1 MEINEYIKLFE
12 NIQKNNNRIFQIESI
27 IQYRKLYDNMDCEK
41 YISEMNQLLKLNN
54 EIYADI
60 KNFNLKDNNGFNIEK
75 YVESIK
81 SLDSDDDRIKE
92 LDELISMRNVLGRDT
107 SAYREE
113 YNKIISHKN
122 QLSEQLK
129 NYNIEISKDK
139 ADIIYDRYL
148 LKQKIFT
155 IGQKISSNNAVNSKN
170 FIDSF
175 EELKTEINNF
185 HTVDDKLNKINNEE
199 RLAYSSEKLHFSR
212 RLEEIKQ
219 LIKEN
224 NMKLGSLT
232 TNELE
237 YSKCK
242 RNIDYLEKELDV
254 VLNNLEK
261 TELKEKNYYT
271 VQNLTKPLENSLEE
285 QKISEKQDSLYDSK
299 NEREINQTEIKEK
312 ISGEEYFRDYKI
324 NGERLDNL
332 EKYGVSYSTKSLKC
346 INSQPANKIL
356 LERVKNIPKLFDKF
370 RGKVENFVS
379 NVSTYMEQNIELGR
393 VK

>member
-12 NIQKNNNRIFQIESI
+12 NIQKNNNRISQIESI

-54 EIYADI
+54 EIYEDI
-60 KNFNLKDNNGFNIEK
+60 KNFNLKDNNDFNIEK

-129 NYNIEISKDK
+129 SYNIEISKDK

-155 IGQKISSNNAVNSKN
+155 IGQKISSNNSVNSKN

-254 VLNNLEK
+254 VLNNLKK

-312 ISGEEYFRDYKI
+312 ISGEEYFKDYKI

>member
-12 NIQKNNNRIFQIESI
+12 NIQKNNNRISQIESI

-54 EIYADI
+54 EIYEDI
-60 KNFNLKDNNGFNIEK
+60 KNFNLKDNNDFNIEK

-129 NYNIEISKDK
+129 SYNIEISKDK

-148 LKQKIFT
+148 LKQKIFA
-155 IGQKISSNNAVNSKN
+155 IGQKISSNNSVNSKN

-175 EELKTEINNF
+175 EELKNEINNF

-224 NMKLGSLT
+224 NIKLGSLT

-254 VLNNLEK
+254 VLNDLEK

-312 ISGEEYFRDYKI
+312 ISGEEYFKDYKI

-346 INSQPANKIL
+346 INIQPANKIL

>member
-155 IGQKISSNNAVNSKN
+155 IGQKISSNNSVNSKN

-242 RNIDYLEKELDV
+242 RNIDYLEKELDA

-271 VQNLTKPLENSLEE
+271 VQNLTKPLENNLEE

-299 NEREINQTEIKEK
+299 NEREINQTDIKEK

>member
-12 NIQKNNNRIFQIESI
+12 NIQKNNNRISQIESI

-54 EIYADI
+54 EIYEDI
-60 KNFNLKDNNGFNIEK
+60 KNFNLKDNNDFNIEK

-129 NYNIEISKDK
+129 SYNIEISKDK

-155 IGQKISSNNAVNSKN
+155 IGQKISSNNSVNSKN

-224 NMKLGSLT
+224 NIKLGSLT

-261 TELKEKNYYT
+261 ILF
-271 VQNLTKPLENSLEE
+271 L
-285 QKISEKQDSLYDSK
+285 SK
-299 NEREINQTEIKEK
+299 KA
-312 ISGEEYFRDYKI
+312 EYRQAF
-324 NGERLDNL
+324 
-332 EKYGVSYSTKSLKC
+332 
-346 INSQPANKIL
+346 
-356 LERVKNIPKLFDKF
+356 
-370 RGKVENFVS
+370 
-379 NVSTYMEQNIELGR
+379 
-393 VK
+393 

>member
-129 NYNIEISKDK
+129 SYNIEISKDK

-155 IGQKISSNNAVNSKN
+155 IGQKISSNNSVNSKN

-224 NMKLGSLT
+224 NIKLGSLT

-242 RNIDYLEKELDV
+242 RNIDYLEKELDA

>member
-1 MEINEYIKLFE
+1 
-12 NIQKNNNRIFQIESI
+12 
-27 IQYRKLYDNMDCEK
+27 
-41 YISEMNQLLKLNN
+41 
-54 EIYADI
+54 
-60 KNFNLKDNNGFNIEK
+60 
-75 YVESIK
+75 
-81 SLDSDDDRIKE
+81 
-92 LDELISMRNVLGRDT
+92 
-107 SAYREE
+107 
-113 YNKIISHKN
+113 
-122 QLSEQLK
+122 
-129 NYNIEISKDK
+129 
-139 ADIIYDRYL
+139 
-148 LKQKIFT
+148 
-155 IGQKISSNNAVNSKN
+155 
-170 FIDSF
+170 
-175 EELKTEINNF
+175 
-185 HTVDDKLNKINNEE
+185 
-199 RLAYSSEKLHFSR
+199 
-212 RLEEIKQ
+212 
-219 LIKEN
+219 
-224 NMKLGSLT
+224 MKLGSLT

-242 RNIDYLEKELDV
+242 RNIDYLEKELDA

>member
-12 NIQKNNNRIFQIESI
+12 NIQKNNNRISQIESI

-54 EIYADI
+54 EIYEDI

-155 IGQKISSNNAVNSKN
+155 IGQKISSNNSVNSKN

-237 YSKCK
+237 YSNCK
-242 RNIDYLEKELDV
+242 RNIDYLEKELDA

>member
-129 NYNIEISKDK
+129 SYNIEISKDK

-155 IGQKISSNNAVNSKN
+155 IGQKISSNNSVNSKN

-224 NMKLGSLT
+224 NIKLGSLT

-242 RNIDYLEKELDV
+242 RNIDYLEKELDA

-299 NEREINQTEIKEK
+299 NEREINQTEIKEI

>member
-155 IGQKISSNNAVNSKN
+155 IGQKISSNNSVNSKN

>member
-12 NIQKNNNRIFQIESI
+12 NIQKNNNRISQIESI

-54 EIYADI
+54 EIYEDI
-60 KNFNLKDNNGFNIEK
+60 KNFNLKDNNDFNIEK

-129 NYNIEISKDK
+129 SYNIEISKDK

-155 IGQKISSNNAVNSKN
+155 IGEKISSNNSVNSKN
-170 FIDSF
+170 FIASF

-224 NMKLGSLT
+224 NIKLGSLT

-312 ISGEEYFRDYKI
+312 ISGEEYFKDYKI

-346 INSQPANKIL
+346 INIQPANKIL

>member
-12 NIQKNNNRIFQIESI
+12 NIQKNNNRISQIESI

-54 EIYADI
+54 EIYEDI
-60 KNFNLKDNNGFNIEK
+60 KNFNLKDNNDFNIEK

-129 NYNIEISKDK
+129 SYNIEISKDK

-148 LKQKIFT
+148 LKQKIFA
-155 IGQKISSNNAVNSKN
+155 IGQKISSNNSVNSKN

-175 EELKTEINNF
+175 EELKNEINNF

-224 NMKLGSLT
+224 NIKLGSLT

-261 TELKEKNYYT
+261 TELKEKNYYA

-312 ISGEEYFRDYKI
+312 ISGEEYFKDYKI

-346 INSQPANKIL
+346 INIQPANKIL

>member
-12 NIQKNNNRIFQIESI
+12 NIQKNNNRISQIESI

-54 EIYADI
+54 EIYEDI
-60 KNFNLKDNNGFNIEK
+60 KNFNLKDNNDFNIEK

-129 NYNIEISKDK
+129 SYNIEISKDK

-155 IGQKISSNNAVNSKN
+155 IGQKISSNNSVNSKN
-170 FIDSF
+170 FIASF

-224 NMKLGSLT
+224 NIKLGSLT

-312 ISGEEYFRDYKI
+312 ISGEEYFKDYKI

>member
-12 NIQKNNNRIFQIESI
+12 NIQKNNNRISQIESI

-54 EIYADI
+54 EIYEDI
-60 KNFNLKDNNGFNIEK
+60 KNFNLKDNNDFNIEK

-129 NYNIEISKDK
+129 SYNIEISKDK

-155 IGQKISSNNAVNSKN
+155 IGQKISSNNSVNSKN

-224 NMKLGSLT
+224 NIKLGSLT

-261 TELKEKNYYT
+261 TELKEKNYYA

-312 ISGEEYFRDYKI
+312 ISGEEYFKDYKI

>member
-12 NIQKNNNRIFQIESI
+12 NIQKNNNRISQIESI

-54 EIYADI
+54 EIYEDI
-60 KNFNLKDNNGFNIEK
+60 KNFNLKDNNDFNIEK

-129 NYNIEISKDK
+129 SYNIEISKDK

-155 IGQKISSNNAVNSKN
+155 IGQKISSNNSVNSKN

-224 NMKLGSLT
+224 NIKLGSLT

-312 ISGEEYFRDYKI
+312 ISGEEYFKDYKI

-346 INSQPANKIL
+346 INIQPANKIL

>member
-12 NIQKNNNRIFQIESI
+12 NIQKNNNRISQIESI

-54 EIYADI
+54 EIYEDI
-60 KNFNLKDNNGFNIEK
+60 KNFNLKDNNDFNIEK

-129 NYNIEISKDK
+129 SYNIEISKDK

-155 IGQKISSNNAVNSKN
+155 IGQKISSNNSVNSKN

-254 VLNNLEK
+254 VLNNLKK

>member
-12 NIQKNNNRIFQIESI
+12 NIQKNNNRISQIESI

-54 EIYADI
+54 EIYEDI
-60 KNFNLKDNNGFNIEK
+60 KNFNLKDNNDFNIEK

-129 NYNIEISKDK
+129 SYNIEISKDK

-155 IGQKISSNNAVNSKN
+155 IGQKISSNNSVNSKN
-170 FIDSF
+170 FIASF

-224 NMKLGSLT
+224 NIKLGSLT

-312 ISGEEYFRDYKI
+312 ISGEEYFKDYKI

-346 INSQPANKIL
+346 INIQPANKIL

>member
-155 IGQKISSNNAVNSKN
+155 IGQKISSNNSVNSKN

-242 RNIDYLEKELDV
+242 RNIDYLEKELDA

-370 RGKVENFVS
+370 RGKVENFVN

>member
-12 NIQKNNNRIFQIESI
+12 NIQKNNNRISQIESI

-54 EIYADI
+54 EIYEDI
-60 KNFNLKDNNGFNIEK
+60 KNFNLKDNNDFNIEK

-129 NYNIEISKDK
+129 SYNIEISKDK

-148 LKQKIFT
+148 LKQKIFA
-155 IGQKISSNNAVNSKN
+155 IGQKISSNNSVNSKN

-175 EELKTEINNF
+175 EELKNEINNF

-224 NMKLGSLT
+224 NIKLGSLT

-261 TELKEKNYYT
+261 TELKEKNYYA

-312 ISGEEYFRDYKI
+312 ISGEEYFKDYKI

>member
-12 NIQKNNNRIFQIESI
+12 NIQKNNNRISQIESI

-54 EIYADI
+54 EIYEDI

-155 IGQKISSNNAVNSKN
+155 IGQKISSNNSVNSKN

-312 ISGEEYFRDYKI
+312 ISGEEYFKDYKI

-346 INSQPANKIL
+346 INIQPANKIL

>member
-12 NIQKNNNRIFQIESI
+12 NIQKNNNRISQIESI

-54 EIYADI
+54 EIYEDI
-60 KNFNLKDNNGFNIEK
+60 KNFNLKDNNDFNIEK

-129 NYNIEISKDK
+129 SYNIEISKDK
-139 ADIIYDRYL
+139 ANIIYDRYL

-155 IGQKISSNNAVNSKN
+155 IGQKISSNNSVNSKN

-224 NMKLGSLT
+224 NIKLGSLT

-254 VLNNLEK
+254 VLNNLKK

-312 ISGEEYFRDYKI
+312 ISGEEYFKDYKI

-346 INSQPANKIL
+346 INIQPANKIL

>member
-12 NIQKNNNRIFQIESI
+12 NIQKNNNRISQIESI

-54 EIYADI
+54 EIYEDI
-60 KNFNLKDNNGFNIEK
+60 KNFNLKDNNDFNIEK

-129 NYNIEISKDK
+129 SYNIEISKDK

-155 IGQKISSNNAVNSKN
+155 IGQKISSNNSVNSKN

-224 NMKLGSLT
+224 NIKLGSLT

-254 VLNNLEK
+254 VLNNLKK

-312 ISGEEYFRDYKI
+312 ISGEEYFKDYKI

-346 INSQPANKIL
+346 INIQPANKIL

>member
-12 NIQKNNNRIFQIESI
+12 NIQKNNNRISQIESI

-54 EIYADI
+54 EIYEDI
-60 KNFNLKDNNGFNIEK
+60 KNFNLKDNNDFNIEK

-129 NYNIEISKDK
+129 SYNIEISKDK
-139 ADIIYDRYL
+139 ANIIYDRYL

-155 IGQKISSNNAVNSKN
+155 IGQKISSNNSVNSKN

-224 NMKLGSLT
+224 NIKLGSLT

-312 ISGEEYFRDYKI
+312 ISGEEYFKDYKI

-346 INSQPANKIL
+346 INIQPANKIL

>member
-155 IGQKISSNNAVNSKN
+155 IGQKISSNNSVNSKN

-242 RNIDYLEKELDV
+242 RNIDYLEKELDA

-271 VQNLTKPLENSLEE
+271 VQNLTKPLENNLEE

>member
-12 NIQKNNNRIFQIESI
+12 NIQKNNNRISQIESI

-54 EIYADI
+54 EIYEDI
-60 KNFNLKDNNGFNIEK
+60 KNFNLKDNNDFNIEK

-129 NYNIEISKDK
+129 SYNIEISKDK

-148 LKQKIFT
+148 LKQKIFA
-155 IGQKISSNNAVNSKN
+155 IGQKISSNNSVNSKN

-175 EELKTEINNF
+175 EELKNEINNF

-224 NMKLGSLT
+224 NIKLGSLT

-312 ISGEEYFRDYKI
+312 ISGEEYFKDYKI

-346 INSQPANKIL
+346 INIQPANKIL

>member
-12 NIQKNNNRIFQIESI
+12 NIQENNNRISQIESI

-41 YISEMNQLLKLNN
+41 YISEINQLLKLNN
-54 EIYADI
+54 EIYEDI
-60 KNFNLKDNNGFNIEK
+60 KNFNLKDNNDFNIEK

-81 SLDSDDDRIKE
+81 SLDLDDDRIKE

-129 NYNIEISKDK
+129 SYDIEISKDK
-139 ADIIYDRYL
+139 ANIIYDRYL

-155 IGQKISSNNAVNSKN
+155 IGQKISSNNSVNSKN

-175 EELKTEINNF
+175 EELKNEINNF

-199 RLAYSSEKLHFSR
+199 RLSYSSEKLHFSR

-224 NMKLGSLT
+224 NMKLVSLA

-242 RNIDYLEKELDV
+242 RNIDYLKKEVDV
-254 VLNNLEK
+254 VLKNLEK
-261 TELKEKNYYT
+261 IKLKEKNYYA
-271 VQNLTKPLENSLEE
+271 VQNLTKPLENNLEE

-312 ISGEEYFRDYKI
+312 ISGEEYFKDYKI

-370 RGKVENFVS
+370 RGKVENLVS

>member
-155 IGQKISSNNAVNSKN
+155 IGQKISSNNSVNSKN

-242 RNIDYLEKELDV
+242 RNIDYLEKELDA

>member
-12 NIQKNNNRIFQIESI
+12 NIQKNNNRISQIESI

-54 EIYADI
+54 EIYEDI
-60 KNFNLKDNNGFNIEK
+60 KNFNLKDNNDFNIEK

-129 NYNIEISKDK
+129 SYNIEISKDK

-155 IGQKISSNNAVNSKN
+155 IGQKISSNNSVNSKN

-224 NMKLGSLT
+224 NIKLGSLT

-254 VLNNLEK
+254 VFYNLEK

-312 ISGEEYFRDYKI
+312 ISGEEYFKDYKI

-346 INSQPANKIL
+346 INIQPANKIL

>member
-1 MEINEYIKLFE
+1 
-12 NIQKNNNRIFQIESI
+12 
-27 IQYRKLYDNMDCEK
+27 MDCEK

-54 EIYADI
+54 EIYENI
-60 KNFNLKDNNGFNIEK
+60 KNFNLKDNNDFNIEK

-129 NYNIEISKDK
+129 SYNIEISKDK

-155 IGQKISSNNAVNSKN
+155 IGEKISSNNSVNSKN
-170 FIDSF
+170 FIASF

-224 NMKLGSLT
+224 NIKLGSLT

-312 ISGEEYFRDYKI
+312 ISGEEYFKDYKI

-346 INSQPANKIL
+346 INIQPANKIL

>member
-12 NIQKNNNRIFQIESI
+12 NIQKNNNRISQIESI

-60 KNFNLKDNNGFNIEK
+60 KNFNLKDNNCFNIEK

-129 NYNIEISKDK
+129 SYNIEISKDK

-155 IGQKISSNNAVNSKN
+155 IGQKISSNNSVNSKN

-185 HTVDDKLNKINNEE
+185 NTVDDKLNKINNEE

-312 ISGEEYFRDYKI
+312 ISGEEYFKDYKI

>member
-155 IGQKISSNNAVNSKN
+155 IGQKISSNNSVNSKN

-175 EELKTEINNF
+175 EELKTEINKF

-379 NVSTYMEQNIELGR
+379 NVSTYMEQNIELWR

>member
-155 IGQKISSNNAVNSKN
+155 IGQKISSNNSVNSKN

-242 RNIDYLEKELDV
+242 RNIDYLEKELDA

-332 EKYGVSYSTKSLKC
+332 EKYGVSYSTKSSKC

-356 LERVKNIPKLFDKF
+356 LERVKNIPRLFDKF